1 MTLLRFECSSLIFV
15 HCKYGHG
22 QSRSRLTLFRPTPLH
37 VIAQS
42 IPMGP
47 VPVPGSAAFKIMRR
61 TALGGRQMSAGGS
74 TPASSSV
81 PSKATS
87 DAGGDHSDE
96 GIVSPL
102 EGTPIKDRAAM
113 TREEREA
120 NYKAARERIF
130 GDFQESALAEIT
142 CAGDT
147 SASMSRSSSS
157 SGKRK
162 THRQRVPKDDSFEAR
177 SSFVAAPS
185 YQTMQGPFHSQA
197 NQAQHLQEM
206 PFMPQYP
213 PHTGSI
219 SPITGFDFNAQYLQ
233 SASVYGSQSMAGPDP
248 SAPFVPGDA
257 WQHSQ
262 PGPYS
267 AYGHMSSRPAPNY
280 GYNQSSVSSASLD
293 QQYMLPASPNSSL
306 PIHGWMQ
313 AQYPNSYPAGQPQ
326 PGPQPSHWSQHGVP
340 TSTHTQLSQPYQ
352 YGQLP
357 NHAYANQAAYSSQH
371 PLPGS
376 YTRSLFNPQTRSFI
390 PSNAVNRNG
399 TRIPRK
405 KNNMNPGLVR
415 SGSSTNSV
423 ASESSSRTPSAQHA
437 ADLPYDETMVNRT
450 REDSLHQR
458 YGAPPHLPKKPPPP
472 HPSTPFDSA
481 VPAVFPTTQALS
493 SHSRS
498 TSSTPLITN

>member
-1 MTLLRFECSSLIFV
+1 
-15 HCKYGHG
+15 
-22 QSRSRLTLFRPTPLH
+22 
-37 VIAQS
+37 
-42 IPMGP
+42 
-47 VPVPGSAAFKIMRR
+47 
-61 TALGGRQMSAGGS
+61 MSAGGS

-87 DAGGDHSDE
+87 DAGGENSDE

-102 EGTPIKDRAAM
+102 EGTPIRDRAAI

-130 GDFQESALAEIT
+130 GDFQESALNDVVAE
-142 CAGDT
+142 GDT
-147 SASMSRSSSS
+147 SASMSRTSSS

-162 THRQRVPKDDSFEAR
+162 THRQRAPKDDSFEAR

-185 YQTMQGPFHSQA
+185 YQTMQVPFHPQA

-206 PFMPQYP
+206 PFMSQYP
-213 PHTGSI
+213 SHPGPI
-219 SPITGFDFNAQYLQ
+219 SPATGFDLNAQYMHGT
-233 SASVYGSQSMAGPDP
+233 SVFGSQGMPGPAP
-248 SAPFVPGDA
+248 STPFVPGEA

-262 PGPYS
+262 PGAYS
-267 AYGHMSSRPAPNY
+267 AYGHMSSRPAASY
-280 GYNQSSVSSASLD
+280 GYNQSSMSSTGFD
-293 QQYMLPASPNSSL
+293 QQYMLPADQNATL

-313 AQYPNSYPAGQPQ
+313 AQYQNSYSPGQP
-326 PGPQPSHWSQHGVP
+326 PTGPRSSHWSHHSA
-340 TSTHTQLSQPYQ
+340 TASAHTPLAQSYQ

-357 NHAYANQAAYSSQH
+357 NHAYATQAAYSSQH

-399 TRIPRK
+399 TRNPRK
-405 KNNMNPGLVR
+405 KNNINPGLVR

-437 ADLPYDETMVNRT
+437 ADLPYDETMMSRT
-450 REDSLHQR
+450 REESLHQR

-472 HPSTPFDSA
+472 HPSTPFDQA
-481 VPAVFPTTQALS
+481 AAAAFPMNQALS
-493 SHSRS
+493 SQTRS
-498 TSSTPLITN
+498 TSSTPLTTN